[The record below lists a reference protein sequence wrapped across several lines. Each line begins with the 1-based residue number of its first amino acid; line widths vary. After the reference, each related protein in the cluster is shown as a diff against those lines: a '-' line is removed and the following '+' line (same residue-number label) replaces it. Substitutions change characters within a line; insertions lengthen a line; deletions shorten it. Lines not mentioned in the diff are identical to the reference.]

1 MAKFVQEGLYLAQG
15 EEGWLLGCWLGEVH
29 HHAYVW
35 TNVNALMV
43 NPLSLEFCH
52 PGTALLALAREEVG
66 IEYGEI
72 AAVLVEYLVCLHVWM
87 VYRNILVLLEGDA
100 VELVGKTEY
109 AVYHLVELEV
119 WAEHLCIQVILLH
132 LQLVGSMDNEEDE
145 PEIIKRADNGGW
157 LVDGQCSLYDL
168 LCYFDCGDLYEASG
182 YHTLAG
188 LILDRLQRIPR
199 SGEKLE
205 WNSFVFEIMD
215 MDGARIDKVLVTR
228 SVG

>member
-1 MAKFVQEGLYLAQG
+1 MICDEFGDFVGMVTLKDIFEG
-15 EEGWLLGCWLGEVH
+15 
-29 HHAYVW
+29 
-35 TNVNALMV
+35 
-43 NPLSLEFCH
+43 
-52 PGTALLALAREEVG
+52 
-66 IEYGEI
+66 
-72 AAVLVEYLVCLHVWM
+72 
-87 VYRNILVLLEGDA
+87 
-100 VELVGKTEY
+100 
-109 AVYHLVELEV
+109 
-119 WAEHLCIQVILLH
+119 
-132 LQLVGSMDNEEDE
+132 LVGSMDNEEDE